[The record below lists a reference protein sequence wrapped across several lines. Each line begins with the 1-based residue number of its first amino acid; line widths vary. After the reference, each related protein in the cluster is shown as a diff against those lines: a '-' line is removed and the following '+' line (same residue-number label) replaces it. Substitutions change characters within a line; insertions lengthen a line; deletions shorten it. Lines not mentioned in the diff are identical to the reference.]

1 MTRAGRCLR
10 APAVQ
15 AWQYY
20 HRYGVVMVAPSGD
33 ESLLDALRSLPPERE
48 KPLGGIERELHSIAG
63 ALQDISTR
71 LGVQNE
77 ILLSLSKEFR
87 GDMFLDSAAQVRPIR
102 NKSAPPPTR
111 WRN

>member
-1 MTRAGRCLR
+1 
-10 APAVQ
+10 
-15 AWQYY
+15 
-20 HRYGVVMVAPSGD
+20 MVDPTGQ
-33 ESLLDALRSLPPERE
+33 ESLLDALRSLPPDEP

-63 ALQDISTR
+63 ALQDIGTR

-102 NKSAPPPTR
+102 NKSAPPLKR
-111 WRN
+111 WKT